1 MAGTMSDG
9 VKSDG
14 GKRDPPYPGEAPTGP
29 EFDSWLRIFSNEI
42 KGTDYPAG
50 IQGKIPPSLIGLAV
64 QVPMEDIEEQ
74 QRADVETVTE
84 ARARTTFNLK
94 IRQSI
99 AEQAARKE
107 AYDAGILKLKNAL
120 AGRLIAMLT
129 AGKAPGRLAKLKS
142 AHMIGPKAD
151 DMHDGFAMYRDLLK
165 GRTTKDGPTAK
176 REAQCTSSGATS
188 SCRNGLQRGKS
199 R

>member
-1 MAGTMSDG
+1 MRTE
-9 VKSDG
+9 
-14 GKRDPPYPGEAPTGP
+14 GETTA
-29 EFDSWLRIFSNEI
+29 ES
-42 KGTDYPAG
+42 
-50 IQGKIPPSLIGLAV
+50 
-64 QVPMEDIEEQ
+64 
-74 QRADVETVTE
+74 
-84 ARARTTFNLK
+84 RARTTFNLK

-120 AGRLIAMLT
+120 AGRVISMLT